1 MRIYSIVLLFFTA
14 SLPASFLRTYDP
26 ADVDDE
32 ERAGVVDAIKAGA
45 ANLAE
50 SAKLRIFLSKKKSGV
65 DVLNSL
71 KFGDNVADA
80 LVSSK
85 VESLKKYIAMF
96 NQKNPDEAIS
106 LIGTFTARYGDD
118 AVAKALVSAE
128 RRGGSKVAEL
138 AKQLRAEQLSFWLD
152 SDKSVD
158 DVFKLLKLSSDG
170 YKALGSRKLIILDD
184 YIKKFYNAKHV
195 QETMLQTLTKGFG
208 GESNLVTILA
218 IAQEYPRTK
227 RLAELFEGELLRQWR
242 GENAKPIRVM
252 ELLLLDA
259 GVETVLKC
267 RNWDVLERYIPMFN
281 DRNPDSKVTLLDMLT
296 SKYGDAELATAI
308 VSARKP
314 ENMEMF
320 EVKFYDQN
328 LDGWLKNDK
337 SVDDVFKL
345 LKFKNDWTAFFS
357 PHLNTLSDYIIL
369 YNHNKKGQETLVGA
383 LAKGFGETQLAE
395 MLLRVSTL
403 PGMKIKVASLQR
415 HNSGSGRAKVWIRI
429 PFSPKY
435 SM

>member
-1 MRIYSIVLLFFTA
+1 MFGSRLA
-14 SLPASFLRTYDP
+14 WFLRTYDP
-26 ADVDDE
+26 ADVDGE

-152 SDKSVD
+152 SGKSVD

-170 YKALGSRKLIILDD
+170 FKALGSRKLIILDD

-208 GESNLVTILA
+208 GESSLVTILA

-308 VSARKP
+308 VSARKR
-314 ENMEMF
+314 ENM
-320 EVKFYDQN
+320 
-328 LDGWLKNDK
+328 
-337 SVDDVFKL
+337 
-345 LKFKNDWTAFFS
+345 
-357 PHLNTLSDYIIL
+357 
-369 YNHNKKGQETLVGA
+369 
-383 LAKGFGETQLAE
+383 
-395 MLLRVSTL
+395 
-403 PGMKIKVASLQR
+403 
-415 HNSGSGRAKVWIRI
+415 
-429 PFSPKY
+429 
-435 SM
+435 

>member
-1 MRIYSIVLLFFTA
+1 MLLYSIALLVATA
-14 SLPASFLRTYDP
+14 FLACVDRACVDCNSKPITPSLSAVVESQRTVPTQRFLRAYDP

-170 YKALGSRKLIILDD
+170 YKAIISRKMVVLDD
-184 YIKKFYNAKHV
+184 CEV
-195 QETMLQTLTKGFG
+195 QQRKTWPGISTQDLDDRF
-208 GESNLVTILA
+208 
-218 IAQEYPRTK
+218 
-227 RLAELFEGELLRQWR
+227 WR
-242 GENAKPIRVM
+242 
-252 ELLLLDA
+252 
-259 GVETVLKC
+259 
-267 RNWDVLERYIPMFN
+267 
-281 DRNPDSKVTLLDMLT
+281 
-296 SKYGDAELATAI
+296 
-308 VSARKP
+308 
-314 ENMEMF
+314 
-320 EVKFYDQN
+320 
-328 LDGWLKNDK
+328 
-337 SVDDVFKL
+337 
-345 LKFKNDWTAFFS
+345 
-357 PHLNTLSDYIIL
+357 
-369 YNHNKKGQETLVGA
+369 
-383 LAKGFGETQLAE
+383 
-395 MLLRVSTL
+395 
-403 PGMKIKVASLQR
+403 
-415 HNSGSGRAKVWIRI
+415 
-429 PFSPKY
+429 
-435 SM
+435 